1 MNRIKQLRLEMG
13 MSQKD
18 LANELGMAQ
27 SAISG
32 WENERF
38 TPDHPA
44 QTYLCYLF
52 NCSNDYLMG
61 FGEDAKPGFRG
72 WNPENE
78 DSICEYLLK
87 HFPKFVSRDAREQEI
102 LGQNDQEWLM
112 AHGTDEDPEERAEAM
127 SAYLMDRWEESGR
140 ASTIEG
146 FEINLMMESLG
157 QKEREQLVRVARAMF
172 PEASLF

>member
-1 MNRIKQLRLEMG
+1 MNRIKQLRQEQG

-18 LANELGMAQ
+18 LANELGVVQ
-27 SAISG
+27 STISS
-32 WENERF
+32 WENEQF
-38 TPDHPA
+38 YPDQPC
-44 QTYLCYLF
+44 QMYLCYLF
-52 NCSNDYLMG
+52 NCSIDYLMG
-61 FGEDAKPGFRG
+61 LGADAKPGFRG

-87 HFPKFVSRDAREQEI
+87 HFPKFVSRDAQEQEI
-102 LGQNDQEWLM
+102 LEQRNQEWLM
-112 AHGTDEDPEERAEAM
+112 EHGTDEDPEERAEAM

-146 FEINLMMESLG
+146 LEINLMMESLD

-172 PEASLF
+172 PEAALF